1 MNAPAPEKLLS
12 LSNDRVLA
20 YSECGDLSS
29 KTVIIFFH
37 GMFGIG
43 TATPEPVLV
52 KHGVHYVAPTLPG
65 WGNSSSLPP
74 STPFHLGLA
83 HDISALLQHLHLD
96 ADDKDVKLYISG
108 GSFGTVPAQ
117 MLYGASY
124 DNFPYGRRIAGVML
138 GAPLSPF
145 RNHKEYSKSMPIS
158 TYVLL
163 GMSPYVPFKLLPR
176 MMKLAMQGKM
186 QKLETTQAFMGETL
200 FNKMD
205 EAELA
210 AFKKWRE
217 DTGKAEGEFEKS
229 MAQNAMRSVAKTW
242 DGFLEAPGILHSDWG
257 FHPATLDE
265 EHAKPILIVSSQGD
279 DMAPVN
285 IAEWLAANYKNSR
298 LKVVEGGHL
307 AILYHLEEVWEEL
320 LAFV

>member
-1 MNAPAPEKLLS
+1 MNAPAPEKLLP

-43 TATPEPVLV
+43 SATPSPVLV

-74 STPFHLGLA
+74 STPFLLGLA
-83 HDISALLQHLHLD
+83 HDISALLRHLHLD

-145 RNHKEYSKSMPIS
+145 RNHKEYSKLMPIS

-217 DTGKAEGEFEKS
+217 DTGRAEGEFEKS
-229 MAQNAMRSVAKTW
+229 MAENAMRSVAKTW

-298 LKVVEGGHL
+298 LKVVDGGHL
-307 AILYHLEEVWEEL
+307 AIVYHLEEVWEEL
-320 LAFV
+320 LAFA